1 MATVAVL
8 DLVRQATHHR
18 PHTLQL
24 RQLSTLGNTI
34 TDMRTGW
41 QRRGSVCLPPLAQL
55 RVCACVC
62 TPSCRQVIGVAVAM
76 CFVVLCWCRV
86 AGGAQAAA
94 HRQDVDEE
102 LLVEKENTIQEL
114 QETIEVPFPCA
125 AVLDALPIILY
136 SRHTATH
143 LWPRSGQIMELK
155 IKKLEQLV
163 RLKDSRIQTLTAR
176 IKSQQM
182 SL

>member
-1 MATVAVL
+1 
-8 DLVRQATHHR
+8 
-18 PHTLQL
+18 
-24 RQLSTLGNTI
+24 
-34 TDMRTGW
+34 
-41 QRRGSVCLPPLAQL
+41 
-55 RVCACVC
+55 
-62 TPSCRQVIGVAVAM
+62 M
-76 CFVVLCWCRV
+76 CFFVLCCCRV

-114 QETIEVPFPCA
+114 QETIEVAFRCA
-125 AVLDALPIILY
+125 AVLDALPLY

-143 LWPRSGQIMELK
+143 LWPRCGQIMELK